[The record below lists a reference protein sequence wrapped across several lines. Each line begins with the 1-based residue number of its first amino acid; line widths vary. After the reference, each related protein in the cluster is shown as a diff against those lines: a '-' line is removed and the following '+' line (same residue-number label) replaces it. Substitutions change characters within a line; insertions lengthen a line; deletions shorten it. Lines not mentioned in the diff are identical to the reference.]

1 MTKVKR
7 YAGSFAGDKDAAA
20 TLREEV
26 LKPGLAKHRV
36 VLLDFDGVELAT
48 QSFMH
53 ALLAQAVR
61 EDPASLEHIEFKNC
75 NDDIQA
81 LIEIVVDYA
90 QEDFAVEED

>member
-1 MTKVKR
+1 MTKVKK

-20 TLREEV
+20 SLRDDV
-26 LKPGLAKHRV
+26 LRPSLAKAKRV
-36 VLLDFDGVELAT
+36 TLDFAGVDLAT

-61 EDPASLEHIEFKNC
+61 ENPSSLDHIEFKNC

-90 QEDFAVEED
+90 QEDFAVDED

>member
-20 TLREEV
+20 NLREDV
-26 LKPGLAKHRV
+26 LKPGLAKNKV

-53 ALLAQAVR
+53 ALLAQTVR
-61 EDPASLEHIEFKNC
+61 ENPASLEHIDFRNC

-90 QEDFAVEED
+90 QEDFAVDDD

>member
-20 TLREEV
+20 LLRSEV
-26 LKPGLAKHRV
+26 LLPSLAKSKSV
-36 VLLDFDGVELAT
+36 TLDFDGVELAT

-53 ALLAQAVR
+53 ALLAQTVR
-61 EDPASLEHIEFKNC
+61 EDPSSLEHIEFKNC
-75 NDDIQA
+75 NEDIQA

-90 QEDFAVEED
+90 QEDFAVDED